1 MKISRNPKEPAAE
14 MPLKTPAFWYRSAD
28 RPTTAT
34 EIALTPFSW
43 IYDAG
48 RKIRNSGIKTEKAN
62 IPVLCVGNIVS
73 GGSGKTPAVRALREL
88 LRANNLSKTPF
99 ILSRGYGGTLPGP
112 VLVDHDTHRFS
123 EVGDEPLLLA
133 KEGQVIISRNRPEG
147 AKIAERFGAD
157 LILMDD
163 GFQNPSLK
171 KNVSFLVIDGSSG
184 LGNGKLLPAG
194 PLREPL
200 NEALERT
207 DAAILIGEDERG
219 IKNKIPAHIPVFGA
233 SIKPHLTPD
242 PHKNY
247 IGFAGLGRPEKFK
260 KTLEDCGLKLTAFYA
275 FADHHPYTDGD
286 MQKLLQEAN
295 LKKAVLITTEKDWVR
310 ISEIRRSQIQTLPIA
325 LEWSAPERLTD
336 FLSNALEN
344 ITSKKARAP

>member
-1 MKISRNPKEPAAE
+1 
-14 MPLKTPAFWYRSAD
+14 MPLKTPAFWYR
-28 RPTTAT
+28 PAT
-34 EIALTPFSW
+34 SPASMAEIALTPLTW
-43 IYDAG
+43 LYEAG

-73 GGSGKTPAVRALREL
+73 GGSGKTPAVSALREL

-133 KEGQVIISRNRPEG
+133 KKGQVIISRNRPEG
-147 AKIAERFGAD
+147 AKIAERCGAD

-163 GFQNPSLK
+163 GFQNPSLR
-171 KNVSFLVIDGSSG
+171 KNLSFLVIDGPGG

-207 DAAILIGEDERG
+207 DAIILIGEDQRS
-219 IKNKIPAHIPVFGA
+219 ITNKIPAHIPVFGA
-233 SIKPHLTPD
+233 SIKPRLIPD
-242 PHKNY
+242 SQKNY
-247 IGFAGLGRPEKFK
+247 IAFAGLGRPEKFK
-260 KTLEDCGLKLTAFYA
+260 KTLEDCGLKLAAFHA
-275 FADHHPYTDGD
+275 FADHHPYTEGE

-310 ISEIRRSQIQTLPIA
+310 IPEIRRSQIQTLQIT
-325 LEWSAPERLTD
+325 LEWNEPESLSE
-336 FLSNALEN
+336 FLGKALEN
-344 ITSKKARAP
+344 FKGVKAEAP